1 MFPAGIICKVD
12 PITMLNNNDNSKI
25 NDNDRQNNDNNAFE
39 LHYVIPTFFYL
50 ILFLFLIK
58 FKNDEP

>member
-12 PITMLNNNDNSKI
+12 PITMLNDSSKI
-25 NDNDRQNNDNNAFE
+25 NDNDSKNNDNNAFE
-39 LHYVIPTFFYL
+39 LHYVLQHFFNL
-50 ILFLFLIK
+50 ILFLFLSK

>member
-12 PITMLNNNDNSKI
+12 PITMLNDNSKI

-39 LHYVIPTFFYL
+39 LHYVLQHFFL
-50 ILFLFLIK
+50 SHLVSIL
-58 FKNDEP
+58 N